1 MTSPQASQFVLPASW
16 ALAAMAG
23 GAALLALAHGG
34 VRVCWEVADCGPLE
48 RPVSRHGWL
57 FDLGAEMNVPSWY
70 SSSQLL
76 IAAGLL
82 AVIALG
88 ARHAAPGSS
97 SRRNGGEPDG
107 GSLPW
112 VALSLIFVYLSLDE
126 ISDLHGLWRQ
136 FTLPDSYRLPGT
148 TDPNYAW
155 VVPGLV
161 LVVALAIAFR
171 RFVLELPARTR
182 RLIVLAGAIYIGGAI
197 GAELVGGLIVNATWN
212 NTAFLIVSAL
222 EEVGEM
228 LGIALF
234 IYALLL
240 HLGGHLIRIQ
250 LGPAE

>member
-1 MTSPQASQFVLPASW
+1 M
-16 ALAAMAG
+16 
-23 GAALLALAHGG
+23 
-34 VRVCWEVADCGPLE
+34 
-48 RPVSRHGWL
+48 
-57 FDLGAEMNVPSWY
+57 
-70 SSSQLL
+70 
-76 IAAGLL
+76 
-82 AVIALG
+82 
-88 ARHAAPGSS
+88 
-97 SRRNGGEPDG
+97 
-107 GSLPW
+107 
-112 VALSLIFVYLSLDE
+112 ALSLIFVYLSLDE

-161 LVVALAIAFR
+161 LVVALAITFR
-171 RFVLELPARTR
+171 RFVLELPARTQ
-182 RLIVLAGAIYIGGAI
+182 RLVVLAGAIYIGGAI

-240 HLGGHLIRIQ
+240 HLGGHRIRIQ

>member
-1 MTSPQASQFVLPASW
+1 
-16 ALAAMAG
+16 
-23 GAALLALAHGG
+23 
-34 VRVCWEVADCGPLE
+34 
-48 RPVSRHGWL
+48 
-57 FDLGAEMNVPSWY
+57 
-70 SSSQLL
+70 
-76 IAAGLL
+76 
-82 AVIALG
+82 
-88 ARHAAPGSS
+88 
-97 SRRNGGEPDG
+97 
-107 GSLPW
+107 
-112 VALSLIFVYLSLDE
+112 VALSLIFAYLSLDE

-182 RLIVLAGAIYIGGAI
+182 RLVVLAGAIYIGGAI

-240 HLGGHLIRIQ
+240 HLGGHRIRIQ